1 MICWVTMLCVSAK
14 SDVFVVAEAS
24 AAAVLVLRAASS
36 NSVPCYRRFHM
47 ESTGNVD
54 REHVEGRVV
63 LDRTAAVLVAAAVA
77 PARRECGECR
87 ACVCA
92 LAADAW
98 AAAAAAA

>member
-1 MICWVTMLCVSAK
+1 M
-14 SDVFVVAEAS
+14 
-24 AAAVLVLRAASS
+24 
-36 NSVPCYRRFHM
+36 N
-47 ESTGNVD
+47 
-54 REHVEGRVV
+54 GRVV